1 MARKK
6 TQKVRFHKGDQRP
19 GNRNIKD
26 LNYRK
31 KMVKRDKDF
40 IWQVVEYPNK
50 KVVAEYFF
58 EEDAH
63 KLVNFQNKHKVWQ
76 SQGGIPEFLYI
87 NISK

>member
-1 MARKK
+1 MSKK
-6 TQKVRFHKGDQRP
+6 QKVRFHKGDKRP
-19 GNRNIKD
+19 GNHNIID
-26 LNYRK
+26 LYYRK
-31 KMVKRDKDF
+31 KMVKTNKNI
-40 IWQVVEYPNK
+40 IWQVVEYPRK